1 MLEGLENARRKGSRL
16 GRPNVLA
23 RPGFEERWLKARMR
37 LVDQQIGKREAARQ
51 LKVGAETL
59 DRLLATEPDLQLL
72 AAADE
77 ALVKSAPGRS
87 ENPPPLTGPFG
98 SRARLCHWGRLP

>member
-1 MLEGLENARRKGSRL
+1 MSGGDQSPHRTRPWRFGINQKRVLESLENARRKGSRL

-51 LKVGAETL
+51 LKVGGNARTPPG
-59 DRLLATEPDLQLL
+59 DRA
-72 AAADE
+72 
-77 ALVKSAPGRS
+77 
-87 ENPPPLTGPFG
+87 
-98 SRARLCHWGRLP
+98 